1 MPLAI
6 TAGIWKGR
14 PLSTPTGRPFRPTS
28 SLLRQALFDKLGARV
43 DGSHLLD
50 LFAGSGAISLEAL
63 SRGATHAHAVEFS
76 RSSLGVLRRNQ
87 LRFSC
92 QSSLRISPKDV
103 FTFLRGSPISPPF
116 DWVFADPPYELLA
129 RQGVLENLMQLAAPH
144 IERGG
149 LLFLERGRRIDCN
162 WSLPLWHHSSGS
174 TYGDSCLETFKRL

>member
-6 TAGIWKGR
+6 TAGIWRGR
-14 PLSTPTGRPFRPTS
+14 PLSTPSGGLFRPTS
-28 SLLRQALFDKLGARV
+28 SLLRQALFDKFGARV
-43 DGSHLLD
+43 VGSHLLD

-63 SRGATHAHAVEFS
+63 SRGAAHAHAVEFS

-92 QSSLRISPKDV
+92 QSSLRVSPKNV
-103 FTFLRGSPISPPF
+103 FTFLRDFPNSPPF
-116 DWVFADPPYELLA
+116 DWVFADPPYDLLA
-129 RQGVLENLMQLAAPH
+129 RQGVFEDLMQLAASR

-162 WSLPLWHHSSGS
+162 WSLPLWQHTSGS